1 MGLQAL
7 QYSMSLS
14 FVYRCKADVLQ
25 FNVQSTIGSRHLVE
39 STFCCVNVWLCRPIE
54 STFGGLT
61 YSRFDVLWVVVL
73 EYRRS
78 LGRHFTEAQFF
89 SSHKL
94 NHVYRLCTLYSMYV
108 TPSNIYTNINQNLTV
123 LLNAV
128 YITLLLHKQKKIHLY
143 LLKHYYFF
151 KSNFFY

>member
-7 QYSMSLS
+7 QYCTVCHFRLYTDAKPTFCSS
-14 FVYRCKADVLQ
+14 
-25 FNVQSTIGSRHLVE
+25 IGFLHLVE

-128 YITLLLHKQKKIHLY
+128 YITLLLHK
-143 LLKHYYFF
+143 
-151 KSNFFY
+151 

>member
-1 MGLQAL
+1 MGINKQKREHMYNTPLREISWKSTLFRRKTMGLQAL

-25 FNVQSTIGSRHLVE
+25 FNVQSTIGFLHLVE

-78 LGRHFTEAQFF
+78 LGRHFTEAPFF
-89 SSHKL
+89 PSKKL
-94 NHVYRLCTLYSMYV
+94 NHVYRLCTVCMSPPRIFIP
-108 TPSNIYTNINQNLTV
+108 T
-123 LLNAV
+123 
-128 YITLLLHKQKKIHLY
+128 
-143 LLKHYYFF
+143 
-151 KSNFFY
+151 